1 MIRREIR
8 IAGFGG
14 QGIILSGSIIGKAA
28 SIYSNGFAALI
39 QSYGPESRGGS
50 CRAEVVTSDKPVD
63 YPYIVNPDVQI
74 ILSQAAYN
82 EFGKNTNNST
92 LLIIDSDLVKIDSS
106 QKIKPLSI
114 PASRMAQEL
123 GRPVVANI
131 IIMGFLA
138 AISDIV
144 SCEALKK
151 AILDS
156 VPRGTEDFNMKAFE
170 LGYNYG
176 IEYGRKVKKRSV

>member
-1 MIRREIR
+1 M
-8 IAGFGG
+8 
-14 QGIILSGSIIGKAA
+14 
-28 SIYSNGFAALI
+28 
-39 QSYGPESRGGS
+39 
-50 CRAEVVTSDKPVD
+50 
-63 YPYIVNPDVQI
+63 
-74 ILSQAAYN
+74 SQAAYN
-82 EFGKNTNNST
+82 EFGKNANNNT
-92 LLIIDSDLVKIDSS
+92 LLIIDSDLVKIDLS

-131 IIMGFLA
+131 ITMGFLA

-144 SCEALKK
+144 PCEALKK

-176 IEYGRKVKKRSV
+176 IEYGRKAKNRSI

>member
-1 MIRREIR
+1 MSRKEIR

-14 QGIILSGSIIGKAA
+14 QGVILSGTIVGKAA
-28 SIYSNGFAALI
+28 SIYDNGYAALT

-50 CRAEVVTSDKPVD
+50 CRAEVVVSNEPVD
-63 YPYIVNPDVQI
+63 YPYVANPDVVI
-74 ILSQAAYN
+74 VLSQEAYK
-82 EFGKNTNNST
+82 EFGKNVPKGS
-92 LLIIDSDLVKIDSS
+92 LLIVDSDLVKVDSP
-106 QKIKPLSI
+106 QKTKLLFI

-131 IIMGFLA
+131 IVMGFLA
-138 AISDIV
+138 ATSDIV

-151 AILDS
+151 AVLDS
-156 VPRGTEDFNMKAFE
+156 VPPGTEDFNKKAFE

-176 IEYGRKVKKRSV
+176 IEDGRKVKDRSN